1 MKAGALIRRDERG
14 AAAVEFALAVPVL
27 ITMIWGIFQI
37 GLLLEANAGMQQALG
52 EGARYATLYVEST
65 SDHRPTDDAIK
76 TAISDHVFKPG
87 VGSFNVADPVDGVGY
102 KDLSVTYV
110 MPMDFL
116 LFQGPTVTISKSK
129 RVYVVT

>member
-1 MKAGALIRRDERG
+1 MTMRRLIGRDDRG
-14 AAAVEFALAVPVL
+14 SAAVEFAIAVPVL

-52 EGARYATLYVEST
+52 EGARYATLYVAGT
-65 SDHRPTDDAIK
+65 SDHRPTNASIEA
-76 TAISDHVFKPG
+76 AISNHVFKPG
-87 VGSFNVADPVDGVGY
+87 VGSFSVTPIVNGTGY
-102 KDLSVTYV
+102 KDLAVTYT